1 MEYIKVN
8 LPATEEAYINGYGEG
23 VFMLVSEEVKK
34 AYDDDEAGTLYKGI
48 LDNDSFYYKGL
59 YAGEE
64 LPVEMRGENRPVVPY
79 SWLIDHYE
87 VNQDFFK

>member
-8 LPATEEAYINGYGEG
+8 LPATEEAYIHGYGEG
-23 VFMLVSEEVKK
+23 VFMLASEEVKK

-48 LDNDSFYYKGL
+48 LDNDSLYYKGL

-64 LPVEMRGENRPVVPY
+64 LPVEMRGEKRPVVPY

-87 VNQDFFK
+87 VNPDWIF